1 MSKIYIRKTKK
12 QQVLSIVIMLVAVAA
27 LSIGFAAFSST
38 LRISSQATVNP
49 DAETFSVIFSN
60 DGNNIETEQT
70 VQPSSET
77 YGEAAT
83 IENGISPTISGL
95 KAKFT
100 LPGQSVTYSFYSKN
114 TGGYLAYLNNISFIG
129 KKSCTAEEGTS
140 EELVQNACNGISIS
154 IKVGNDDAVSASKN
168 SISNHTL
175 VAGNSEPVVVTI
187 TYDSNA
193 ALADGPFNVS
203 FGDIT
208 LTYSTVS
215 DFIISGQGVETAE
228 AHIGEYVNYVATGT
242 SYTGKW
248 RILGSENGQI
258 LLLSDGVADLT
269 LQGKDGYTTGITQ
282 MNSIASVYATGT
294 KAVSARSVNVDDIN
308 KLLGYDPYKGNPDGS
323 IYQSGTAIQY
333 GITVS
338 YSYGDGAVYYS
349 ASNGLS
355 GTVPE
360 YPVYEDFDGTIISA
374 EYPNNTKTLISDYYY
389 YNIRTLKNE
398 NATASPEIG
407 AIPNTNLYK
416 MINGSPEYWLA
427 DQTICVNAS
436 RASWQM
442 RYAHYEHINA
452 AMLYHSAGDSRAQQ
466 SYTKKVRAVVTLDS
480 SANLVYDE
488 EKDVWNIE

>member
-248 RILGSENGQI
+248 RIFGSENGQI
-258 LLLSDGVADLT
+258 LLISDNVADLS
-269 LQGKDGYTTGITQ
+269 LQGKEGYTTGITQ

-294 KAVSARSVNVDDIN
+294 KAVSSRSVNVDDIN
-308 KLLGYDPYKGNPDGS
+308 KLLGYNPYKGNPDGS
-323 IYQSGTAIQY
+323 VYQSQTGKQY
-333 GITVS
+333 GVTIT
-338 YSYGDGAVYYS
+338 YSYKDGSIYYS

-355 GTVPE
+355 GTLPK
-360 YPVYEDFDGTIISA
+360 YTSYEDFDGTIISA
-374 EYPNNTKTLISDYYY
+374 EYPDNTVTHTSSYYY
-389 YNIRTLKNE
+389 YKIRTLKNE
-398 NATASPEIG
+398 LNPTSPEIG
-407 AIPNTNLYK
+407 APLNSPLYN
-416 MINGSPEYWLA
+416 MIIGSPEYWLA
-427 DQTICVNAS
+427 SQDICTNESRTSWQIRYVNANDV
-436 RASWQM
+436 
-442 RYAHYEHINA
+442 NA
-452 AMLYHSAGDSRAQQ
+452 ATLYHSFDDDDQTV
-466 SYTKKVRAVVTLDS
+466 YTKKVRAVVTLDS
-480 SANLVYDE
+480 TANLVYD
-488 EKDVWNIE
+488 DVNDIWNIE

>member
-1 MSKIYIRKTKK
+1 MKNKGFTLIELLA
-12 QQVLSIVIMLVAVAA
+12 VIVILAIIALIATPIILNIIDDARGSSKERSVEMYARAVKNAVAA
-27 LSIGFAAFSST
+27 YKLKFPTDQYIKPYKLYESYNGVRDFIEYDGAEIDCEVYIYST
-38 LRISSQATVNP
+38 GNVYVTNCKVEGQPVLDKNEKP
-49 DAETFSVIFSN
+49 FSV
-60 DGNNIETEQT
+60 
-70 VQPSSET
+70 
-77 YGEAAT
+77 GE
-83 IENGISPTISGL
+83 ESM
-95 KAKFT
+95 
-100 LPGQSVTYSFYSKN
+100 
-114 TGGYLAYLNNISFIG
+114 
-129 KKSCTAEEGTS
+129 
-140 EELVQNACNGISIS
+140 
-154 IKVGNDDAVSASKN
+154 
-168 SISNHTL
+168 
-175 VAGNSEPVVVTI
+175 
-187 TYDSNA
+187 
-193 ALADGPFNVS
+193 
-203 FGDIT
+203 
-208 LTYSTVS
+208 
-215 DFIISGQGVETAE
+215 E

-242 SYTGKW
+242 SYAGKW
-248 RILGSENGQI
+248 RILGEENGQI

-308 KLLGYDPYKGNPDGS
+308 KLLGYDPYKGNPNGS

-374 EYPNNTKTLISDYYY
+374 EYPNNTKTLISDYYF

-398 NATASPEIG
+398 IDAASPEIG

-442 RYAHYEHINA
+442 RYAQYEHINA

-466 SYTKKVRAVVTLDS
+466 SYTKKVRAVVTLDKT
-480 SANLVYDE
+480 AKLT
-488 EKDVWNIE
+488 KDNQGVWQIS